1 MVNYRHFMNTVLPQ
15 ALSSLFA
22 QHHGLVSTKM
32 IQGTD
37 LPAHWLSYYTKLGL
51 LERTQYGVYRLVG
64 SAGTDQ
70 DHLLEVM
77 LRIPKAVICCL
88 SALAFY
94 QLGTVVPSEIHLAIA
109 NKARRPKLEYP
120 PLALYYFSPQQFEYG
135 IQTYAVGG
143 GQIRIYSKEKTLA
156 DVLHLSHR
164 IERSIFLEALKSYLN
179 HSDRDLKKLFAAAKV
194 CLVEQKMRSY
204 TETVLA

>member
-1 MVNYRHFMNTVLPQ
+1 MNNVLPLT
-15 ALSSLFA
+15 LSSLLS
-22 QHHGLVSTKM
+22 QHHGLVSTKTV
-32 IQGTD
+32 QESG

-64 SAGTDQ
+64 SVGSDQ

-77 LRIPKAVICCL
+77 LRIPKAVICSL

-94 QLGTVVPSEIHLAIA
+94 QLGTVAPSEIHLAIS

-120 PLALYYFSPQQFEYG
+120 PLALYYFSPKQFEYG
-135 IQTYAVGG
+135 IETYAVGH

-164 IERSIFLEALKSYLN
+164 IERSIFLEALKSYL
-179 HSDRDLKKLFAAAKV
+179 SRQDRDLKKLFAAARV
-194 CLVEQKMRSY
+194 CLVEQKMRIY
-204 TETVLA
+204 TEAVLA